1 MITDMVTA
9 MNASRRLA
17 DGPRGASGLR
27 LWLPS
32 FLLLAGLLVVAMAML
47 RDSLAFV
54 IRPADPALAL
64 RIDPHNAEIQAS
76 RAEQLLRLDPSA
88 NRRAAEELARQSLR
102 RSPVSAAGATML
114 ATARDLAGDT
124 STARRLMDYSES
136 VSRRDLPTQLWFVE
150 DAVRRNDIPL
160 ALHHYDIALRSSV
173 VAKPLLFPVL
183 IQATAQPAV
192 VDGLIDT
199 LAARPLWAESF
210 LDQVSHDGPDLG
222 GVGRLLVGLARRG
235 YTPPEAAAALATA
248 RMVDAA
254 RYDLAWQVYVASH
267 PRAMRGAVRDPN
279 FVRAGVD
286 EGPFDWALVPA
297 EGVVAEPR
305 RYGTQD
311 GLSYAVATGAGGVA
325 ARQLLLASKG
335 TYRLTGRAFAQLAG
349 SAPAQLRLRCAGSGA
364 AIATIVAPAK
374 DAGFASRIVIPSA
387 CPAQWLELWVDG
399 GENPAGAA
407 GAIGDV
413 RVLPMPEAARS

>member
-1 MITDMVTA
+1 MITDTVTA

-64 RIDPHNAEIQAS
+64 RIDPDNAEIQAS

-160 ALHHYDIALRSSV
+160 AL
-173 VAKPLLFPVL
+173 
-183 IQATAQPAV
+183 QP
-192 VDGLIDT
+192 T
-199 LAARPLWAESF
+199 
-210 LDQVSHDGPDLG
+210 
-222 GVGRLLVGLARRG
+222 
-235 YTPPEAAAALATA
+235 
-248 RMVDAA
+248 
-254 RYDLAWQVYVASH
+254 
-267 PRAMRGAVRDPN
+267 
-279 FVRAGVD
+279 
-286 EGPFDWALVPA
+286 
-297 EGVVAEPR
+297 
-305 RYGTQD
+305 
-311 GLSYAVATGAGGVA
+311 
-325 ARQLLLASKG
+325 K
-335 TYRLTGRAFAQLAG
+335 
-349 SAPAQLRLRCAGSGA
+349 
-364 AIATIVAPAK
+364 K
-374 DAGFASRIVIPSA
+374 D
-387 CPAQWLELWVDG
+387 
-399 GENPAGAA
+399 N
-407 GAIGDV
+407 
-413 RVLPMPEAARS
+413 